1 MPPKIYDAKKAKR
14 AKNAKNANLLQG
26 ANAQSATT
34 KAYSTTMGWAKKG
47 GRRWSPP
54 GGYNQIK
61 NHNKTGAWAVDREFE
76 FIESPRGGPPPP
88 TLFCFGHGGRISLCG
103 RALRDAP

>member
-1 MPPKIYDAKKAKR
+1 MPPKIYNAKKAKR
-14 AKNAKNANLLQG
+14 AKKDKKAYLLQG

-54 GGYNQIK
+54 GGYN
-61 NHNKTGAWAVDREFE
+61 
-76 FIESPRGGPPPP
+76 PPP
-88 TLFCFGHGGRISLCG
+88 TVGGNGVLDQVQISQSKYLRISFETQVSIRLLKYSG
-103 RALRDAP
+103 FPSL